1 MLPRQVKAFTTHA
14 ILLLFPEMCYNP
26 PLWRNEGLSPVQ
38 QCRTNIDSGGS
49 MQKEEL
55 LKKTEQAVSPFET
68 ENIVNFIKT
77 LTFKSAMENPW
88 IIGIFLL
95 IFFYAVIKRS
105 KPVLLFLFA
114 AISIMLLV
122 RFTLPH
128 TEGNE
133 LTLSSTLPFA
143 FGGLLI
149 GGVLIYFSFIKGD

>member
-1 MLPRQVKAFTTHA
+1 
-14 ILLLFPEMCYNP
+14 
-26 PLWRNEGLSPVQ
+26 
-38 QCRTNIDSGGS
+38 
-49 MQKEEL
+49 MQKEDL
-55 LKKTEQAVSPFET
+55 INKTEQIVSPFET
-68 ENIVNFIKT
+68 ENIVNFIKG

-88 IIGIFLL
+88 IVGVFLV

-122 RFTLPH
+122 RFTLPNA
-128 TEGNE
+128 EGNE

>member
-1 MLPRQVKAFTTHA
+1 
-14 ILLLFPEMCYNP
+14 
-26 PLWRNEGLSPVQ
+26 
-38 QCRTNIDSGGS
+38 

-55 LKKTEQAVSPFET
+55 LRKTEQAVSPFET
-68 ENIVNFIKT
+68 ENIVHFIKN

-88 IIGIFLL
+88 IIGFFVV

-105 KPVLLFLFA
+105 RPVLLFLFA
-114 AISIMLLV
+114 SISIMFLV
-122 RFTLPH
+122 RFTLQGVD
-128 TEGNE
+128 GNE